1 MFFTK
6 THPQKQFIYA
16 ITGGIYLG
24 ELLVYI
30 TTNNNIYKFLSLPKM
45 INRDIPVEKFAFGI
59 DQKIVD
65 IVEKLPR
72 NVYKTCIQQ
81 FNKNEKEYSNKLL
94 KIK

>member
-1 MFFTK
+1 MFFTR

-24 ELLVYI
+24 ELLVYMA
-30 TTNNNIYKFLSLPKM
+30 TNNNVHKFLSLPKM
-45 INRDIPVEKFAFGI
+45 INRNIPTEKFKFGI

-65 IVEKLPR
+65 IVEKLPK